1 MIILN
6 QQFTKNI
13 SLTLMIINILI
24 EIDKINIEQKKHNGL
39 TKRELDKEITIK
51 DAIIGGLD
59 KIKKNIKSD
68 EIK

>member
-51 DAIIGGLD
+51 DAIIGG
-59 KIKKNIKSD
+59 
-68 EIK
+68 